1 MLLVSVDWG
10 ATARK
15 GGRGADEWN
24 GVVMKALKGLKGLKG
39 LKREWVAKR
48 WEVETVQET
57 VQRDTVLRSL

>member
-1 MLLVSVDWG
+1 
-10 ATARK
+10 
-15 GGRGADEWN
+15 
-24 GVVMKALKGLKGLKG
+24 MKALKGLKGLKG